1 MEYSINV
8 IDRFTPAFKQKL
20 DLFTTSQSFRLT
32 AVAIYSDIKEKF
44 TDEKDVNN
52 IPFTL
57 LKNSTIRQKIKQN
70 KVPYKILRDTG
81 QLLNSLNYN
90 ISGGNINI
98 GYSVPYAK
106 YHQTGTKHMAQRKI
120 LPTETR
126 EIPLNEIKDIITEY
140 FKGI

>member
-8 IDRFTPAFKQKL
+8 IDNFTPTFKNKL
-20 DLFTTSQSFRLT
+20 DLFTASQSFRLA

-52 IPFTL
+52 IPFTP
-57 LKNSTIRQKIKQN
+57 LKNSTIRQKIRQN
-70 KVPYKILRDTG
+70 KTPYKILRDTG

-90 ISGGNINI
+90 ISGSNINI

-106 YHQTGTKHMAQRKI
+106 YIQNGTKHMVKRKI

-126 EIPLNEIKDIITEY
+126 EIPLNEIKGIITEY